1 MARQLPMILLAS
13 LNFRST
19 FSQLSQRK
27 VFVYRE
33 GMICQLCF
41 MLRIAASL
49 AYIHSFILIPF
60 FKVIHFSAVFIMS
73 WHDG

>member
-49 AYIHSFILIPF
+49 QFSIYSQFHPDSIFQGDPF
-60 FKVIHFSAVFIMS
+60 LRCVYYVLA
-73 WHDG
+73 